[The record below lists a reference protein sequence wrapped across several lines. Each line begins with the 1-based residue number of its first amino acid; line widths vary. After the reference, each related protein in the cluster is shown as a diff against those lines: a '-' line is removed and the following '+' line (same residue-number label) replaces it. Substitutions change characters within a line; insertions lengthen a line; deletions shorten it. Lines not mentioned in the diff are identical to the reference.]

1 MDENENIERNADGL
15 VTTDGAGGAHAFF
28 ERTADIDVPDTSRR
42 ERTGRQIDLYI
53 YAPLRVAWTDWRARI
68 GISLIMFFILLGT
81 VGVQLVPTPSLNE
94 GLPYTTWFQTWEHP
108 LGTDNM
114 GRPIDKMIVHSTPA
128 ILKMATAGVL
138 FAVGLAIV
146 IGVVAGYKGGTVD
159 YVLMT
164 ITDIVMIIPGLPL
177 TIVLIAI
184 WRPHDP
190 FFVGVVLA
198 IDSWPSLARML
209 RSQVLTIREE
219 EYVEAARAMGV
230 STWSIVQKDVTPQ
243 LMPYIMI
250 NASNAAQGVIFAA
263 VGLYFLG
270 FLPSTGA
277 AFNWGVMMNEAY
289 HIGGAMA
296 SPHRAGHW
304 LFAPMVMLILFTM
317 GLILFS
323 QGMDRVFNT
332 RIRARHAKT
341 VVTDDED
348 DPDSDDQQ
356 LGNIPN
362 IRA

>member
-1 MDENENIERNADGL
+1 MSDDKRTA
-15 VTTDGAGGAHAFF
+15 TDGAGGAQAFF
-28 ERTADIDVPDTSRR
+28 EKTDTLEVPDTTRKDR
-42 ERTGRQIDLYI
+42 FYRKLDLYI
-53 YAPLRVAWTDWRARI
+53 LAPFRVAWSDWRARI
-68 GISLIMFFILLGT
+68 GISIITFFILLGT
-81 VGVQLVPTPSLNE
+81 VGVWLIEPPLLNE
-94 GLPYTTWFQTWEHP
+94 ADPYTTWFQTWEVP

-114 GRPIDKMIVHSTPA
+114 GRPIDKMLVHSTPA
-128 ILKMATAGVL
+128 ILQMALAGVL
-138 FAVGLAIV
+138 FAVGLAII

-159 YVLMT
+159 YILMT

-184 WRPHDP
+184 WRPTNP

-230 STWSIVQKDVTPQ
+230 STGSIVQKDITPQ

-250 NASNAAQGVIFAA
+250 NAANAAQGVIFAA

-270 FLPSTGA
+270 FLPDGGTY
-277 AFNWGVMMNEAY
+277 NWGVMMNNAY
-289 HIGGAMA
+289 YQGGAIA
-296 SPHRAGHW
+296 NPGRAGHW
-304 LFAPMVMLILFTM
+304 IFAPMIMLTVFTM

-332 RIRARHAKT
+332 KIRAKHAKT
-341 VVTDDED
+341 VADDDDER
-348 DPDSDDQQ
+348 P
-356 LGNIPN
+356 
-362 IRA
+362 

>member
-1 MDENENIERNADGL
+1 MRDDDSPR
-15 VTTDGAGGAHAFF
+15 TDGGGGAQAFF
-28 ERTADIDVPDTSRR
+28 GQVSDYEVHETTRKERLHRKL
-42 ERTGRQIDLYI
+42 DLYAL
-53 YAPLRVAWTDWRARI
+53 APFRVAWSDWRARI
-68 GISLIMFFILLGT
+68 GIAIIVFFVLLGT
-81 VGVQLVPTPSLNE
+81 VGVYLVSAPMNNE
-94 GLPYTTWFQTWEHP
+94 AAPYITWFQTWEVP
-108 LGTDNM
+108 LGTDNH
-114 GRPIDKMIVHSTPA
+114 GRPIDKMLVHSTPA
-128 ILKMATAGVL
+128 ILKMALAGVL

-184 WRPHDP
+184 WQPRDP

-230 STWSIVQKDVTPQ
+230 PTRSIVQKDITPQ

-250 NASNAAQGVIFAA
+250 NASNAAQAVIFAA

-270 FLPSTGA
+270 FLPAGGTY
-277 AFNWGVMMNEAY
+277 NWGVMMNEAY
-289 HIGGAMA
+289 QQGGAMA
-296 SPHRAGHW
+296 NPGRAGHW
-304 LFAPMVMLILFTM
+304 LFAPMIMLTVFTM

-332 RIRARHAKT
+332 KIRARHSKT
-341 VVTDDED
+341 VADEEN
-348 DPDSDDQQ
+348 DPT
-356 LGNIPN
+356 
-362 IRA
+362 